1 MKRWRVIIS
10 YKPDNIVDDVH
21 EIEELSELHDI
32 VELGADWRLIDAITI
47 TLNRQ

>member
-10 YKPDNIVDDVH
+10 YRPHLVDDIH
-21 EIEELSELHDI
+21 EIEELAELHDI
-32 VELGADWRLIDAITI
+32 VELGTDWRLIDAITV